1 MLPRGFHFVPS
12 EPTDYWLTMH
22 ASSECDLR
30 RSCHGLY
37 GIARLKPGVTFQAAL
52 AEVTAIAARLEQMYP
67 GTNREQG
74 ANLSPLTDVILGS
87 IRPILLVLLS
97 GACLLLL
104 IAAVNVTS
112 LLLVRTESRGR
123 ELAIRSGLGA
133 SASRIT
139 LQFAIEGLVLVTSG
153 TALGLISAYWAM
165 RLLKG
170 LISENAL
177 LGMPYLN
184 YLGLNARVLA
194 FAGLIA
200 FLSRLLFS
208 LAPVISSSLADARQ
222 RLAEGGR
229 GSSSLVWRRLG
240 SSLVIVE
247 LGTGVVLLTG
257 AGLLGQSLYHLL
269 RVKLG
274 MQPDHVVLADVA
286 VPSTG
291 YTKDEQLIALTRKI
305 VTGASALPGVKSTGI
320 STKSPVTYAG
330 NTTWFKIVG
339 RPWHGEHNDTPF
351 ISVTPDYFQAIG
363 ATLLRG
369 RNFSD
374 RDDGARPRVVI
385 VNEAFVRQF
394 FPREDPIGKQLSPLS
409 DPPKPVEIVGEV
421 RDIKESA
428 LDSETR
434 PTLYYPFAQE
444 TDTYFSVVVLSSGAD
459 ASVLSALREIIHKID
474 PDLVVMRLR
483 SMTEQIADSQS
494 AYIHRSVALLIGAF
508 AFCALLLGAIG
519 LYGVIAYSVGLR
531 TREVGVRMALGAEP
545 SAIYRLILTE
555 AGTLIALG
563 LILGVVCSIW
573 AAQLMRGLLFG
584 VTGGDAPTLLSVGAI
599 MSLCA
604 LAASFAPAR
613 RAASLNPVAA
623 LRAE

>member
-1 MLPRGFHFVPS
+1 
-12 EPTDYWLTMH
+12 
-22 ASSECDLR
+22 
-30 RSCHGLY
+30 
-37 GIARLKPGVTFQAAL
+37 
-52 AEVTAIAARLEQMYP
+52 
-67 GTNREQG
+67 
-74 ANLSPLTDVILGS
+74 
-87 IRPILLVLLS
+87 
-97 GACLLLL
+97 
-104 IAAVNVTS
+104 
-112 LLLVRTESRGR
+112 
-123 ELAIRSGLGA
+123 
-133 SASRIT
+133 
-139 LQFAIEGLVLVTSG
+139 
-153 TALGLISAYWAM
+153 M

-170 LISENAL
+170 LIAENAL

-184 YLGLNARVLA
+184 DLGLNARVLA

-200 FLSRLLFS
+200 FLSGLLFS

-222 RLAEGGR
+222 HLAEGGR
-229 GSSSLVWRRLG
+229 GSSNRVWRRLG

-247 LGTGVVLLTG
+247 LATGVVLLAG

-274 MQPDHVVLADVA
+274 IQPDHVVLVDVA
-286 VPSTG
+286 VPPAG
-291 YTKDEQLIALTRKI
+291 YSKDEQLLALTQKI
-305 VTGASALPGVKSTGI
+305 VAGASTLPGVKSAGI

-330 NTTWFKIVG
+330 NTTWFKIIG

-351 ISVTPDYFQAIG
+351 ISVTPNYFQTIG

-369 RNFSD
+369 RYFSD
-374 RDDGARPRVVI
+374 MDDAARPRVVI

-394 FPREDPIGKQLSPLS
+394 FPHEDPIGKQLSPLS
-409 DPPKPVEIVGEV
+409 DPPKPIEIVGEV

-444 TDTYFSVVVLSSGAD
+444 TDTYFSVAALSSGAD
-459 ASVLSALREIIHKID
+459 ASVLSALRGIIRKID
-474 PDLVVMRLR
+474 PDVVVMRPR
-483 SMTEQIADSQS
+483 SMTAQITDSQS
-494 AYIHRSVALLIGAF
+494 AYIHRSVALLVGAF
-508 AFCALLLGAIG
+508 AVCALLLDVIG

-531 TREVGVRMALGAEP
+531 TREVGVRMALGAERGT
-545 SAIYRLILTE
+545 IYRLILIE
-555 AGTLIALG
+555 AGRLIALG
-563 LILGVVCSIW
+563 LILGVVCSIG
-573 AAQLMRGLLFG
+573 AARLIRGLLFG
-584 VTGGDAPTLLSVGAI
+584 VTGWDAPTLLSVAAI